1 MFLPNKM
8 SKVNILVFSKY
19 VGALTQAIGK
29 SGLLHLTNTSG
40 DSKFRQLKQMDTGRD
55 VKAIEQQLN
64 RCGVLL
70 EALGIDE
77 STPQPEEVS
86 DLSQGEIN
94 DLFGKVDALYRER
107 TAEIGRLVE
116 ERAGIQ
122 RDSASL
128 SLFPFQNLKA
138 ESLQNLSQLHLEM
151 GELSEENFLRARQLL
166 QDEALLVRS
175 EGNPRQVLV
184 LTSRK
189 KHFAVDDVLDK
200 LDFQREELPA
210 LESGSV
216 ADKRVALKNHL
227 EELRQRLNE
236 AKRGVLDLSSEYGGL
251 LLAIRRQLHGLLAVR
266 QAQGHFSKAR
276 QLFCISGWLP
286 TQELPH
292 LQRIVDASTE
302 STGVVE
308 ALDADSAELT
318 EEERADVPILLSP
331 SPLVKPFQMLVANYG
346 LPNYHELDPSLFF
359 GFTFVIMFGYMFG
372 DVGQGAVL
380 ALAGAYMRYV
390 KRGAADLKSVGSLFL
405 YCGASAILFGFL
417 YGSVFGSEDILPH
430 LWLSP
435 LATSDIFRLLKT
447 AVCIGVVFLSIALLI
462 NIINH
467 FRAKRYVEGTF
478 DKYGVV
484 GVVFYWACLA
494 AALCAVFTGRVAPW
508 QWGLIV
514 APLVLLFLH
523 RPVLNLLRHHSIG
536 GKEGSAASVLME
548 SVIEVMETLSGYL
561 SGTVSFVRVGAFA
574 ISHAALCF
582 AVYTVMHMFDN
593 MPGSLLVKALVVVLG
608 NLLIIAFE
616 GMVAAIQC
624 IRLEYYEMFSRFFQG
639 GGKEYKPFKL

>member
-19 VGALTQAIGK
+19 VGALTEAIGK
-29 SGLLHLTNTSG
+29 SGILHLTNAAG
-40 DSKFRQLKQMDTGRD
+40 DSKLRQLKQLDTGRD
-55 VKAIEQQLN
+55 IKAIEQQLN

-77 STPQPEEVS
+77 ATPAPEVAE
-86 DLSQGEIN
+86 LSPKEID
-94 DLFGKVDALYRER
+94 DLFGKVDRLYREH
-107 TAEIGRLVE
+107 TTEISRLVE
-116 ERAGIQ
+116 ERAGVQ
-122 RDSASL
+122 RDSVSL

-138 ESLQNLSQLHLEM
+138 ESLRNLSQLHLEM
-151 GELSEENFLRARQLL
+151 GEMSEDDFLRARQVL
-166 QDEALLVRS
+166 QDEAVMVHS
-175 EGNPRQVLV
+175 EGNSRQVLV

-189 KHFAVDDVLDK
+189 RRFAVDDVLDK
-200 LDFQREELPA
+200 FGFQREELPA

-227 EELRQRLNE
+227 EDLRHRLNE
-236 AKRGVLDLSSEYGGL
+236 AKMGVVALGDEYGGL
-251 LLAIRRQLHGLLAVR
+251 LLAIRRQLRGLLAVR
-266 QAQGHFSKAR
+266 QAQGHFGKSR

-286 TQELPH
+286 TQELH
-292 LQRIVDASTE
+292 RLQRLVDATTE
-302 STGVVE
+302 STGIVE

-318 EEERADVPILLSP
+318 EEERADVPIQLSP

-359 GFTFVIMFGYMFG
+359 GITFIVMFGYMFG

-380 ALAGAYMRYV
+380 ALAGLYMRLA
-390 KRGAADLKSVGSLFL
+390 KRFSDDIRHVGSLLL

-417 YGSVFGSEDILPH
+417 YGSVFGSEELLPH

-447 AVCIGVVFLSIALLI
+447 AVCLGVVFLTVALLI
-462 NIINH
+462 NIVNH
-467 FRAKRYVEGTF
+467 FRAKRYLEGTF
-478 DKYGVV
+478 DKCGVV
-484 GVVFYWACLA
+484 GVIFYWACLTA
-494 AALCAVFTGRVAPW
+494 AIHAMAVGHVATW
-508 QWGLIV
+508 QWILIV
-514 APLVLLFLH
+514 APLVILFLH
-523 RPVLNLLRHHSIG
+523 RPVLNLLRHRSVG
-536 GKEGSAASVLME
+536 GKEGSAASVLMGG
-548 SVIEVMETLSGYL
+548 VIEVMETFSGYL

-582 AVYTVMHMFDN
+582 AVYTVMRMFD
-593 MPGSLLVKALVVVLG
+593 GVSGGLLVKFVVAVLG
-608 NLLIIAFE
+608 NLLIIVFE

-639 GGKEYKPFKL
+639 GGKAFKPFRL